1 MEVPSGWLQ
10 VIRGPRP
17 RSQQWPSA
25 KAKDPVT
32 TQREVPGRWRQ
43 SRGATVTSQVP
54 KPRMSPDAAREKAQS
69 SVARLEKALEAMG
82 DVVGPAVEVLKA
94 ELIKAR
100 AAAKQPAVD
109 VEIDQ
114 CRKFIARSERRIKEL
129 DSQRAEESA
138 SMTEAQERLK
148 RLLEAQSRGPTIQPQ
163 DPGSQVT
170 SLQQMVNT
178 LQAERDA
185 LAQELHQARQTV
197 EDDVQPVTKKQAV
210 ARQVSSFRDPHVPV
224 PLMPRHVPNDVMS
237 WLADRQ
243 AESQQALRQGDLM
256 RVTELGKLIAEGVT
270 HLSEITTVHPSS
282 VSNMVTT

>member
-1 MEVPSGWLQ
+1 
-10 VIRGPRP
+10 
-17 RSQQWPSA
+17 
-25 KAKDPVT
+25 
-32 TQREVPGRWRQ
+32 
-43 SRGATVTSQVP
+43 
-54 KPRMSPDAAREKAQS
+54 
-69 SVARLEKALEAMG
+69 
-82 DVVGPAVEVLKA
+82 
-94 ELIKAR
+94 
-100 AAAKQPAVD
+100 
-109 VEIDQ
+109 
-114 CRKFIARSERRIKEL
+114 
-129 DSQRAEESA
+129 
-138 SMTEAQERLK
+138 MTEAQERLK

-243 AESQQALRQGDLM
+243 AESQQALMQGDLM